1 MSEELFNEWKNGAIN
16 KKSENRKFL
25 KSLKKKDRKEI
36 DGLAEDI
43 NEEVFEDID
52 CLKCANCCKT
62 ISPIVRNADVRRMA
76 SHLKMKESKLIEEYL
91 LIDEDEDFV
100 MNSAPC
106 PFLGS
111 DNYCSIYEAR
121 PKACREYPHINHK
134 PFTSIN
140 NLHKVN
146 SLTCPAVY
154 HALER
159 MKKLI

>member
-1 MSEELFNEWKNGAIN
+1 MSEDLFEDWRNNAVN
-16 KKSENRKFL
+16 KKAENAKFL
-25 KSLKKKDRKEI
+25 KSLKRKDRKKI
-36 DGLAEDI
+36 DALAEEMHDEI
-43 NEEVFEDID
+43 FEEID

-62 ISPIVRNADVRRMA
+62 ISPIVREADLRRMA
-76 SHLKMKESKLIEEYL
+76 AHLKMKESKLIESYL
-91 LIDEDEDFV
+91 LIDDDGDYV

-121 PKACREYPHINHK
+121 PKACREYPHIDHK

-146 SLTCPAVY
+146 TLTCPAVY
-154 HALER
+154 HSLER
-159 MKKLI
+159 LKKIL

>member
-1 MSEELFNEWKNGAIN
+1 MENPLFQKWKNSATN
-16 KKSENRKFL
+16 KKSDNGKFL
-25 KSLKKKDRKEI
+25 KSLKKKDRKKV
-36 DGLAEDI
+36 DALAEEMH
-43 NEEVFEDID
+43 EEVFEEID
-52 CLKCANCCKT
+52 CLECANCCKT

-76 SHLKMKESKLIEEYL
+76 SFLKMKESKLIEEYL
-91 LIDEDEDFV
+91 LVDEEEDFV

-121 PKACREYPHINHK
+121 PKACSEYPHINHK

-146 SLTCPAVY
+146 TLTCPAVF

-159 MKKLI
+159 MKKHF